1 MSDDDIKSEIRTLR
15 TRVHDVANI
24 AQNLVTRDATMAVQ
38 VTNLVNM
45 FAEHKMESK
54 DFMGEAR
61 ETLAE
66 ISAQVAKTNGRVNGH
81 DDHFGVN
88 DREIRDIKE
97 TLAKVMWLIFGLFA
111 TVIGGVVVYWV
122 TNQ

>member
-1 MSDDDIKSEIRTLR
+1 MDEDIKSEVRSLR
-15 TRVHDVANI
+15 TRMHDISNI

-38 VTNLVNM
+38 VSHLVSLLT
-45 FAEHKMESK
+45 EHKTESK
-54 DFMGEAR
+54 AFIGDAR
-61 ETLAE
+61 QTLAE
-66 ISAQVAKTNGRVNGH
+66 INKQVTETNGRVNGH
-81 DDHFGVN
+81 DGHFEMN

-122 TNQ
+122 TSR